1 MLPRGLRLL
10 KPLFL
15 LALLLTT
22 GLLVAAKGWKH
33 VKMRSS
39 WPHLTGT
46 RNMNY
51 DHQIV
56 PASRIGPVGV
66 GRSVAD
72 AVQYLGNPD
81 DIELM
86 EVSGEPNL
94 IKYIYKDEC
103 IWFGWRDVGLDP
115 VVESKSDGRGA
126 SVNVTCDKW
135 KTASGLH
142 VGSSPADVIPTVTRY
157 CISHDEKSRDIEI
170 ETKDGIL
177 FWAKDRYS
185 PINQIRVAT
194 TETSW
199 SGCTND

>member
-1 MLPRGLRLL
+1 LILPRGLRPL

-115 VVESKSDGRGA
+115 VVESKSDGGGA
-126 SVNVTCDKW
+126 GVNVTCGKW

-142 VGSSPADVIPTVTRY
+142 VGSSPAEAASAVTRY
-157 CISHDEKSRDIEI
+157 CFADDRSGDMQI
-170 ETKDGIL
+170 ETKDGIS
-177 FWAKDRYS
+177 FWSKDRYS
-185 PINQIRVAT
+185 PINQIRVGLT
-194 TETSW
+194 QTSW
-199 SGCTND
+199 FGCRND